1 MNDIKAKLSLLPK
14 EPGCYLMKNKQN
26 QIIYVGKAK
35 VLKNRVSSY
44 FNKVHDYKTTKLV
57 QEIVDFEYIVT
68 NSEKE
73 ALLLEI
79 NLIKEHTPKYN
90 IMFMDDT
97 YYPYIQITHET
108 HPKLKIVRD
117 AKNKKAKHFGP
128 FPDAT
133 AARDIYHL
141 LNRLYPLRKCHKM
154 PDKVCLYYHLKQC
167 LGPCVY
173 PVSQDQYHDIIQ
185 SIQRLMNGDVKD
197 IIQDLE
203 TKMFNASEAQ
213 AYEQALEYKQLIQSI
228 RYVTSKQNVQ
238 SNLGE
243 NYDVFA
249 YHQDRGY
256 LSIQLFLVREGRLLS
271 REMKLIPLQQQDEV
285 SDIMTRF
292 IVSFYQVNTL
302 PKMVHIQESL
312 DAQMIESIINVKVL
326 QPKRGP
332 KYKML
337 EMAIKNAKETLD
349 KKFMMFEK
357 QEEKKEQT
365 IELLGEKLGIPTPY
379 RIELFDNSNTQG
391 HDPVSGMV
399 VYLNGQPS
407 KKDYRKFKIQT
418 VEGPDDYQTMKEVL
432 YRRYFRVLKD
442 NLPMPDLLI
451 VDGGL
456 GHVRIAKEV
465 KAMLHLD
472 LPICGLAKD
481 DKHQTSLLIN
491 ENEDIVSIDKKS
503 ELFYFLTRMQDEV
516 HRYAISFHK
525 QLRHRSLFDS
535 ILDQVQGL
543 GPKRK
548 KALLKQFGS
557 VKQMKEA
564 TLDELTK
571 VIPENVA
578 KQLKEVLSQ
587 Q

>member
-1 MNDIKAKLSLLPK
+1 MTDIKAKLSLLPK
-14 EPGCYLMKNKQN
+14 EPGCYLMKNKRN

-44 FNKVHDYKTTKLV
+44 FNKVHDYKTSKLV

-90 IMFMDDT
+90 IMFMDDS
-97 YYPYIQITHET
+97 YYPYIQLTHER

-133 AARDIYHL
+133 AARDIYNL
-141 LNRLYPLRKCHKM
+141 LNRIFPLRKCQKM
-154 PDKVCLYYHLKQC
+154 PDKVCLYYHLNQC

-173 PVSQDQYHDIIQ
+173 PVDESTYEQMTQ
-185 SIQRLMNGDVKD
+185 SITRFMNGDVKE
-197 IIQDLE
+197 IVQELE
-203 TKMFNASEAQ
+203 KKMMIASENQ
-213 AYEQALEYKQLIQSI
+213 LYEEALEYKNLIKSI
-228 RYVTSKQNVQ
+228 QYVIAKQNVQ
-238 SNLGE
+238 GDQSE
-243 NYDVFA
+243 NVDVFA
-249 YHQDRGY
+249 YYQDHGY
-256 LSIQLFLVREGRLLS
+256 LSIQLFLVRAGRLLS
-271 REMKLIPLQQQDEV
+271 REMKLIPLEAQDTIE
-285 SDIMTRF
+285 DIMTRF

-302 PKMVHIQESL
+302 PKLVHIQSTL
-312 DAQMIESIINVKVL
+312 DAEMIESVIGVKVI
-326 QPKRGP
+326 QPKRGS
-332 KYKML
+332 KAKMID
-337 EMAIKNAKETLD
+337 MAIKNAKETLD

-357 QEEKKEQT
+357 QEEKKELT
-365 IELLGEKLGIPTPY
+365 IELLGQKLGIPTPY

-418 VEGPDDYQTMKEVL
+418 VEGPDDYQTMKEVI

-442 NLPMPDLLI
+442 GLAMPDLLI

-465 KAMLHLD
+465 KAMLHLSI
-472 LPICGLAKD
+472 PICGLAKD

-491 ENEDIVSIDKKS
+491 EDEVFVPIDKKS

-535 ILDQVQGL
+535 ILDQVTGL

-564 TLDELTK
+564 SVEQLSQ
-571 VIPENVA
+571 VIPENIA
-578 KQLKEVLSQ
+578 FQLKDILSST
-587 Q
+587 